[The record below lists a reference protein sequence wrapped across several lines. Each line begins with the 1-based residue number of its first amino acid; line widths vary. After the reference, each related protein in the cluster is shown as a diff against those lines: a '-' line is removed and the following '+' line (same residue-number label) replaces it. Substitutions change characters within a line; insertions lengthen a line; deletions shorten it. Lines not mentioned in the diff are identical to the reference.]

1 VTDGLWIVSSALL
14 AVALL
19 SATEGFVIYELI
31 HQLAQIRRRLDLDD
45 ETVVQSLGTQ
55 IGQPVSLS
63 MARALTTAMQA
74 PSLFAVFVTTDCTTC
89 QLVAGGARGLLVDLP
104 SDVAVRFIVQARRVE
119 DAELFNAETN
129 LPEELV
135 VVDEEA
141 RLGQE
146 LDLRMR
152 PLTLLIRDGRLT
164 EAAVVRNPEQ
174 LRKFIKRWTS
184 REEERIRDTASPLA
198 SANV

>member
-1 VTDGLWIVSSALL
+1 VTVGLWIVSSALL
-14 AVALL
+14 AVAIL

-45 ETVVQSLGTQ
+45 EPVVQSLGTQ
-55 IGQPVSLS
+55 IGQPVPLSL
-63 MARALTTAMQA
+63 AQALEPAVQA
-74 PSLFAVFVTTDCTTC
+74 PSLFAVFVTTDCSTC
-89 QLVAGGARGLLVDLP
+89 HLVAGGARGLLVGLP
-104 SDVAVRFIVQARRVE
+104 SDVAVRFIVQARQAE
-119 DAELFNAETN
+119 DAELFKVDTDLPAE
-129 LPEELV
+129 LM

-146 LDLRMR
+146 LELRMR
-152 PLTLLIRDGRLT
+152 PLTVLIRDGRLT

-174 LRKFIKRWTS
+174 LRKFIQGWTP
-184 REEERIRDTASPLA
+184 REEEVRDTASQFA